1 MRGMHGS
8 GNGGAGEREMSRKD
22 ILHRVRSQVMLVR
35 KLNSQMK
42 EYAAD
47 GLRSLRVDGMP
58 RATGGVY
65 RGLDVQLE
73 KRDAMER
80 MLRRESRHLRAY
92 EKEARKQMDGMR
104 PEHYAFCA
112 MYYIGGFSL
121 EETAEAIE
129 RSLRQCARYKREIE
143 EA

>member
-1 MRGMHGS
+1 MRGMCGM
-8 GNGGAGEREMSRKD
+8 GDGGAGGREMSRKD
-22 ILHRVRSQVMLVR
+22 ILHRVRSQVLLVR
-35 KLNSQMK
+35 RLNSQMK
-42 EYAAD
+42 EYAID

-65 RGLDVQLE
+65 RGLDVQVE

-80 MLRRESRHLRAY
+80 MLRRESRRLHTY

-112 MYYIGGFSL
+112 MYYIGGFSM
-121 EETAEAIE
+121 EETAEAID

-143 EA
+143 TA